1 MTHGTPAALRSD
13 LGFESILNWAR
24 YSCAVGATVDI
35 EEHRPQT
42 LTLLVEEDAMNYPCS
57 RRVRVRPFVAALLI
71 GAGSAGVSAAD
82 AESANADVGISGAP
96 TTPDPY
102 HELETKYLFGFTE
115 GADIGAEGEKSI
127 ELETTTQFGR
137 RGGGYGTVEQEVEFE
152 GVPSQ
157 FWAYELSAH
166 GFGYSVDGVQGL
178 VNARGADFSGL
189 SAEFRYLVI
198 GRGPGSPIGL
208 TLTAEPEWARYDDGG
223 QPIQDY
229 NVTFRVVAD
238 TELISNRLY
247 AAANLVYNPDYAQ
260 SRLQPWET
268 SSAWGATA
276 ALAYRV
282 TPKVTLG
289 GEVEYYRDYGGFGFQ
304 SLQGR
309 ALYVGPTLQI
319 QFTGQVMLSAAWS
332 TEVAGHASG
341 ENFGLDLTN
350 FPQQRGNLKF
360 EVEF

>member
-1 MTHGTPAALRSD
+1 MPAPQLRARNHDRGAALRRICRR
-13 LGFESILNWAR
+13 LGAH
-24 YSCAVGATVDI
+24 AQTADTDAATTGA
-35 EEHRPQT
+35 Q
-42 LTLLVEEDAMNYPCS
+42 
-57 RRVRVRPFVAALLI
+57 
-71 GAGSAGVSAAD
+71 
-82 AESANADVGISGAP
+82 

-127 ELETTTQFGR
+127 ELETTTQLGR
-137 RGGGYGTVEQEVEFE
+137 RGGSYGTLEQEVEFE

-157 FWAYELSAH
+157 YWGYELSAH
-166 GFGYSVDGVQGL
+166 GFGYSVDGVDGL
-178 VNARGADFSGL
+178 ANAHGANFSGL

-198 GRGPGSPIGL
+198 GRGPDSPIGL
-208 TLTAEPEWARYDDGG
+208 TLTAEPEWARFDDGG

-229 NVTFRVVAD
+229 NVTLRVVAD
-238 TELISNRLY
+238 TELVANRLY
-247 AAANLVYNPDYAQ
+247 AATNLVYNPDYAQ
-260 SRLQPWET
+260 SPFQPWRT
-268 SSAWGATA
+268 SSIWGVTG

-282 TPKVTLG
+282 APKITLG
-289 GEVEYYRDYGGFGFQ
+289 GEAEYYRAFDGFGFQ
-304 SLQGR
+304 SLQGQ

-332 TEVAGHASG
+332 TEVRGHTSG